1 MVGLVG
7 DHRSSPRPTEG
18 ACVADRATAVAAWE
32 ALFRAQVSIMRGL
45 SAEFPTQLMSLNEY
59 DVLFNISRAP
69 GRRLRLKEL
78 NRHVLISQPSV
89 SRLVDRLVAR
99 GFVEKTDDP
108 LDGRGTIVQL
118 TPQGFEEFRRA
129 AIHHVHAITDRVGS
143 ALDDDDL
150 HQLIDLCDR
159 LRAAQDRKPG
169 ALASEHHDPEA

>member
-1 MVGLVG
+1 
-7 DHRSSPRPTEG
+7 
-18 ACVADRATAVAAWE
+18 VADRATAVAAWE

-99 GFVEKTDDP
+99 GLVEKTDDP

-129 AIHHVHAITDRVGS
+129 AIHHMHAITDRVGS

-150 HQLIDLCDR
+150 HRLIELCDR

-169 ALASEHHDPEA
+169 AIAGEHLDHEA